1 MILVIDNYDSFT
13 YNLVQYI
20 GKVNPNIIVLR
31 NDEINLELIKKLKI
45 TKIII
50 SPGPGKPDDSNSN
63 TCKKLIKEYNGIL
76 PILGICLG
84 HQIIGQIYNYE
95 IKHAPTIMHGKIDQ
109 IFHKNDIIFTN
120 MSNPFCATRYHSL
133 IIDSNS
139 LTSINSKLQIIAR
152 TSDNTIM
159 ACKCKNTYG
168 IQFHPESIMSREGNN
183 IVINF
188 LTLIN

>member
-20 GKVNPNIIVLR
+20 GKINPNIIVLR
-31 NDEINLELIKKLKI
+31 NDEINLKLIKKLKVS
-45 TKIII
+45 KIII
-50 SPGPGKPDDSNSN
+50 SPGPGKPDESN
-63 TCKKLIKEYNGIL
+63 TCKKLIEKYNGIL

-84 HQIIGQIYNYE
+84 HQMIGQIYNYK
-95 IKHAPTIMHGKIDQ
+95 IKHARTIMHGKTDQ

-133 IIDSNS
+133 IIDNNS
-139 LTSINSKLQIIAR
+139 RTDINSKLQIIAT

-159 ACKCKNTYG
+159 ACKYKNTYG
-168 IQFHPESIMSREGNN
+168 IQFHPESIMSKEGNN